1 MNVEHGGN
9 VFAIAREKG
18 WDWRDI
24 ADFSASINPL
34 GASPSVFR
42 AIRDALER
50 IVHYPEREPRDL
62 QEALARHWNVQLESI
77 LLGNGATEL
86 IHFLSRTTRFESV
99 TLIPP
104 VFTEFHRAFPNARV
118 GRASAGSGM
127 VVLTQPV
134 NPTGQLVPLDP
145 YLNSSNA
152 LLIDES
158 FLEFTGHPSAA
169 QLLGA
174 RPKLYILRSLTKF
187 YALPGLRIGALIAAP
202 EIIEDLRC
210 NREPWQVNVLAEQ
223 AALAALADHD
233 HSART
238 IEFVHSE
245 RQRLSEQL
253 GAMPGVHPQPS
264 CANYLLM
271 ALDHPA
277 ASLLAHLLTH
287 KILVRD
293 CSGWPGVAFPSS
305 VRVAVRT
312 RPENERLLAA
322 WQEFS
327 CAS

>member
-1 MNVEHGGN
+1 MNLEHGGN
-9 VFAIAREKG
+9 LFAIARSKG

-34 GASPSVFR
+34 GPSPAVYR
-42 AIRDALER
+42 AIRHALER
-50 IVHYPEREPRDL
+50 IVHYPEREPREL
-62 QEALARHWNVQLESI
+62 QEALARHCNVHPESV
-77 LLGNGATEL
+77 LLGNGTTEL
-86 IHFLSRTTRFESV
+86 IHFLSRTARFESV

-104 VFTEFHRAFPNARV
+104 VFTEFHRAFPDAHV
-118 GRASAGSGM
+118 GPASGRNGL

-145 YLNSSNA
+145 YLNSPNA

-158 FLEFTGHPSAA
+158 FLPFTGRPSAA
-169 QLLGA
+169 QFLA
-174 RPKLYILRSLTKF
+174 TRANLYILRSLTKF

-202 EIIEDLRC
+202 ELIEDLRRH
-210 NREPWQVNVLAEQ
+210 REPWQVNALAEQ
-223 AALAALADHD
+223 AALAALRDSG

-238 IEFVHSE
+238 IEFVHGE
-245 RQRLSEQL
+245 RQWLSEQL
-253 GAMPGVHPQPS
+253 AAMPGAHPQPS
-264 CANYLLM
+264 CANYLLL
-271 ALDHPA
+271 ALDYPP
-277 ASLLAHLLTH
+277 ASLLAHLLEH

-293 CSGWPGVAFPSS
+293 CSGWPGVAFPSA

-322 WQEFS
+322 WREFS